1 MKPSV
6 LFVCVGNGGKSQMAA
21 ALAEK
26 HAGNK
31 LEIQSAG
38 TNPGTKLNQES
49 VQAIAEVGA
58 DMSGGVPKGVDKQM
72 LLADRVVVLGADA
85 QLDMPEGRAFE
96 RWLTDEPSTRGIE
109 GLERMR
115 LVRDDIDARVKA
127 LVTEMLEQ

>member
-6 LFVCVGNGGKSQMAA
+6 VFICVSNGGKSQMAA

-31 LEIQSAG
+31 LDIQSAG

-49 VQAIAEVGA
+49 IQAIAEVGA

-96 RWLTDEPSTRGIE
+96 RWLTDEPSKRGIE
-109 GLERMR
+109 GMERMR
-115 LVRDDIDARVKA
+115 LVRDDIDQRVQS
-127 LVTEMLEQ
+127 LVAELLD